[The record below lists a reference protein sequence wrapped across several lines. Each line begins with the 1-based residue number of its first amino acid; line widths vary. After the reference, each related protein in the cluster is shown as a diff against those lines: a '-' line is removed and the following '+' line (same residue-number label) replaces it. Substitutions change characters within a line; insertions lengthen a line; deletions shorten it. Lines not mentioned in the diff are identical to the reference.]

1 MERSGDPMKR
11 GILIVSLLLFPTLLL
26 ILGCGG
32 EPTNELAA
40 AKQALESARA
50 AEADMYAPDLFA
62 QAENGINEAEGLIAE
77 KKYAEAKKLLIDA
90 KTVADQAASQ
100 AVTNKDNTK
109 TEVEDYLAA
118 IDQSMKQL
126 KETQDL
132 AKKWGIPKNQWELTE
147 DIARWNENLQEA
159 RTEYD
164 NGNYYSAKKLAA
176 EVHQEL
182 TQKDSDLRE
191 KIMAKQK

>member
-1 MERSGDPMKR
+1 MKR
-11 GILIVSLLLFPTLLL
+11 GILIVSLLLFPALLL

-50 AEADMYAPDLFA
+50 AEADKYALDLFG
-62 QAENGINEAEGLIAE
+62 QAEDAITEAENLIVE
-77 KKYAEAKKLLIDA
+77 KNYAEAKKRLMDA
-90 KTVADQAASQ
+90 KDLADQAASQ

-118 IDQSMKQL
+118 IDQTMKQL

-132 AKKWGIPKNQWELTE
+132 AKKWGIPKDQRELTE
-147 DIARWNENLQEA
+147 EIARWNENQQEA
-159 RTEYD
+159 RAEYD
-164 NGNYYSAKKLAA
+164 NGNYYSAKELAA

-182 TQKDSDLRE
+182 TQKDSELRE
-191 KIMAKQK
+191 MIMAKQK